1 MYNSI
6 KNYFKKL
13 EGYMRLFIIIIFVSF
28 IMQNSV
34 FAQSIAMPGRPD
46 ETSLPHTLL
55 KEIMKRQNITPI
67 FPYSDIK
74 GGDLSFNRMK
84 QDMLTGKLE
93 IFWSMTSIELE
104 QEFTAIYIP
113 IFRGLLGMRIPLV
126 KQENVN
132 MFAGVNS
139 LAELQN
145 FKAGSGKT
153 WPDTEILEHNALP
166 VVKTLKYQ
174 NLFPMLEGG
183 RFDYFPRGL
192 HEPWQEIINNEQLN
206 LAVENNILIRYTA
219 PNYFFV
225 AKDNLKLAKQLTG
238 LLNELV
244 DSGEFSKLFFADE
257 EVKSALSKANVKNR
271 IVFEI
276 ENPTL
281 SENTPTARKELWF
294 DPLEVRGN

>member
-1 MYNSI
+1 
-6 KNYFKKL
+6 
-13 EGYMRLFIIIIFVSF
+13 MRLLTLLLLVGFLI
-28 IMQNSV
+28 
-34 FAQSIAMPGRPD
+34 QSNASSQTIAMPGRPD
-46 ETSLPHTLL
+46 EVSLPHTLL
-55 KEIMKRQNITPI
+55 KEILKRQNITPT

-74 GGDLSFNRMK
+74 GGDLSFNRMQ
-84 QDMLTGKLE
+84 QDMLNGKLD

-104 QEFTAIYIP
+104 QEFNAIYIP

-132 MFAGVNS
+132 MFANIES
-139 LAELQN
+139 LAELQK

-153 WPDTEILEHNALP
+153 WPDTKILEHNALP

-192 HEPWQEIINNEQLN
+192 HEPWQEIIDNKQHN

-225 AKDNLKLAKQLTG
+225 AKNNPELAKKLTG
-238 LLNELV
+238 LLNEMV
-244 DSGEFSKLFFADE
+244 ANGDFVKLFFQDDE
-257 EVKSALSKANVKNR
+257 VNDALNKANVKNR
-271 IVFEI
+271 VVFEI

-294 DPLEVRGN
+294 DPLEVQGN

>member
-1 MYNSI
+1 
-6 KNYFKKL
+6 
-13 EGYMRLFIIIIFVSF
+13 MRLLILMIVAISF
-28 IMQNSV
+28 MQSNV
-34 FAQSIAMPGRPD
+34 FAQTIAMPGRPN
-46 ETSLPHTLL
+46 ESSLPPTLL
-55 KEIMKRQNITPI
+55 KEIMKRQNIMPT

-84 QDMLTGKLE
+84 EDMLNGKLD

-104 QEFTAIYIP
+104 QEFNAVYIP

-126 KQENVN
+126 KQKNVN
-132 MFAGVNS
+132 LFAGITS
-139 LAELQN
+139 LDELQE

-153 WPDTEILEHNALP
+153 WPDTAILEHNSLP

-192 HEPWQEIINNEQLN
+192 HEPWQEIINNKELN

-225 AKDNLKLAKQLTG
+225 AKDKPELAKQLTQ

-244 DSGEFSKLFFADE
+244 ASGDFAKLFFQDE
-257 EVKSALSKANVKNR
+257 EVKSALNKANVKNR
-271 IVFEI
+271 VVFEI
-276 ENPTL
+276 DNPTL
-281 SENTPTARKELWF
+281 SENTPMTRKELWF
-294 DPLEVRGN
+294 DPLEVQGN